1 MCRRSKCK
9 AVAGMPLNTHHRCA
23 VCNYCLHGDC
33 GIELKE
39 TEKNKAPFS
48 HKAICFVCIDRIQAG
63 RLIKLDKTQGTQFI
77 SLRQHKVFKL
87 VQSIYKPVKLIDPV
101 PFDDNNDDIDYSSDN
116 PDIFIA
122 GKNPEYNVTAKDITR
137 NIKATNTTKNTNN
150 TTTAQPEPQKNP
162 PKTSPLKETTA
173 IDEDSDEDTVDV
185 GNSRATPH
193 SSTPKNAA
201 TIIFTKFINVQIK
214 LDPIKTT
221 KPIGAINACINRC
234 KIWLSEIQEIE
245 PSFKLH
251 PVDPP
256 EQNQTILHAVSDFPK
271 NLTDLKVSFKNAR
284 SIMKGGQLYRKT

>member
-1 MCRRSKCK
+1 MTNSNNKRNNEGNTKAPNMPTNKTVVATSKGQPAKGTTQNGGAEGSKESLGLIRQGRTKCAAGAKCK

-33 GIELKE
+33 GIEQKE

-48 HKAICFVCIDRIQAG
+48 HKAICFVCIVRIQAG

-77 SLRQHKVFKL
+77 SLHQHKVFKL
-87 VQSIYKPVKLIDPV
+87 VQSVYKPVELIDPV
-101 PFDDNNDDIDYSSDN
+101 PFDDNGDDIDYLSDN

-122 GKNPEYNVTAKDITR
+122 GKNPEYNVTAEDITR
-137 NIKATNTTKNTNN
+137 NIKASTNTTKNTNN

-173 IDEDSDEDTVDV
+173 IDKDSDEDTVDV

-201 TIIFTKFINVQIK
+201 TIIFTKFINIQI
-214 LDPIKTT
+214 
-221 KPIGAINACINRC
+221 N
-234 KIWLSEIQEIE
+234 
-245 PSFKLH
+245 
-251 PVDPP
+251 
-256 EQNQTILHAVSDFPK
+256 
-271 NLTDLKVSFKNAR
+271 
-284 SIMKGGQLYRKT
+284 